1 MAMEVRV
8 LTAADA
14 AAFQALRLQGLLEC
28 PTAFASSHEEE
39 VATPP
44 ATIAERLVSQVD
56 RAVFGAFTAQ
66 GLVGVLG
73 LQRESFK
80 KLAHKAMVW
89 GMYVAPQAR
98 RGGVGRRLV
107 TAALAFAAS
116 PLGVGRLTLCV
127 NAKNSAAIALYR
139 SLGFEP
145 FGVEPG
151 FMLLDGEL
159 HDEIY
164 MVCVLPN

>member
-1 MAMEVRV
+1 MEVRV

-28 PTAFASSHEEE
+28 PLAFASSHEEE
-39 VATPP
+39 VATPL
-44 ATIAERLVSQVD
+44 ATIAERLTPQVD
-56 RAVFGAFTAQ
+56 RVVVGAFTEP
-66 GLVGVLG
+66 GLVGVVG

-80 KLAHKAMVW
+80 KLAHKALLW

-98 RGGVGRRLV
+98 RAGAGRRLV
-107 TAALAFAAS
+107 MAALAFAAG
-116 PLGVGRLTLCV
+116 PLGVGRVTLCV
-127 NAKNSAAIALYR
+127 NAKNAAAIALYA

-151 FMLLDGEL
+151 SMLLDGEL
-159 HDEIY
+159 HDEMY
-164 MVCVLPN
+164 MVCVLPH

>member
-1 MAMEVRV
+1 MEIRALVP
-8 LTAADA
+8 ADA
-14 AAFQALRLQGLLEC
+14 TAYQALRLQGLLEC

-39 VATPP
+39 VATPL
-44 ATIAERLVSQVD
+44 ATIAERLAPQTD
-56 RAVFGAFTAQ
+56 RAVFGAFNDD

-98 RGGVGRRLV
+98 RAGAGRRLLA
-107 TAALAFAAS
+107 AALSFAAR
-116 PLGVGRLTLCV
+116 PLGVGRVTLCV
-127 NAKNSAAIALYR
+127 NAENAAAIALYR

-151 FMLLDGEL
+151 CMLLDGEL